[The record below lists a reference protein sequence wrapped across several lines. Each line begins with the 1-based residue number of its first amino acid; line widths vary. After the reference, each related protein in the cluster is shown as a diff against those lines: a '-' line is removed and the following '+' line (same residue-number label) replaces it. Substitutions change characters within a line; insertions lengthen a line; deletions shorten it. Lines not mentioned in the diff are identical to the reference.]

1 MSATDNEVQMLDH
14 IDALTAVMTAALDAG
29 DTDTLHDALTESL
42 LVERRLAASR
52 ENTWGLWWTARSSR
66 PEAA

>member
-52 ENTWGLWWTARSSR
+52 ENTWVVWW
-66 PEAA
+66 AALTERRAA

>member
-14 IDALTAVMTAALDAG
+14 IDALTAVMTTALDAG

-52 ENTWGLWWTARSSR
+52 ENTWVVWW
-66 PEAA
+66 AALTERRAA